1 MRAGEDSASARTDL
15 SEALRESEAMRLSMA
30 KALSESVAYTEMMH
44 KTSEAVCASMA
55 PALVTFVDSIKSIT
69 AGVRLD
75 SIRAVLDSIN
85 SSGWL
90 SSYRASEVM
99 KVVSAQQE
107 LLAACTASLQTPA
120 IRDMA
125 DRFASKDYFGV
136 YESLASSLSGLT
148 VRGPDIALLG
158 NVGGL
163 VDSLGDFGYGGS
175 IPRGTKTF
183 VKNLSKVSLER
194 LSVSEDVS
202 VDIRGK
208 RLLAADAETD
218 PGPCNCVGDDSG
230 VVSASVRSFNV
241 LTSSLS
247 FLEGLTEVDMMKLQQ
262 LCSDDPAFARDCKAG
277 RLIWETVRDW
287 RDAISFDRPVYYHA
301 RLKPAGTASYL
312 KDDMV
317 KAPRLLVK
325 AGRFNGPQKAY
336 YYFSDT
342 EHGAMQEIGKHGSGD
357 EAQVAEIEGRRDVRL
372 IDLSGVGRGTNY
384 FLKYLRFPFTNTDQ
398 VIPPEYLVPNFVA
411 QCCRHAGIDGI
422 KYYGSKTYSNYVV
435 WDDGLFRIVS
445 MHVTPSNEAGITA
458 GFDVVGFFD
467 ELMCALGEIASYVG
481 VVDHG
486 R

>member
-1 MRAGEDSASARTDL
+1 MDETRTDGDSASARTDL
-15 SEALRESEAMRLSMA
+15 SEALRESKAMRLSMA

-55 PALVTFVDSIKSIT
+55 PALATFADSIKSIT
-69 AGVRLD
+69 ADVRLD

-90 SSYRASEVM
+90 SSYQASEVE

-107 LLAACTASLQTPA
+107 LLAACMVSIQTPA
-120 IRDMA
+120 IRDMV

-136 YESLASSLSGLT
+136 YESLANSLSGLT

-175 IPRGTKTF
+175 IPRGAKTF
-183 VKNLSKVSLER
+183 VRELSKASLER

-208 RLLAADAETD
+208 RLLVTRSVTD
-218 PGPCNCVGDDSG
+218 PVTDLVVCSWACNLAGDDSG
-230 VVSASVRSFNV
+230 EVSANVRSFNV

-247 FLEGLTEVDMMKLQQ
+247 FLEGLTEVDMMELQQ
-262 LCSDDPAFARDCKAG
+262 LCSDEPAFAMDCKAG
-277 RLIWETVRDW
+277 RVI
-287 RDAISFDRPVYYHA
+287 
-301 RLKPAGTASYL
+301 YL
-312 KDDMV
+312 KDDMA

-325 AGRFNGPQKAY
+325 AGGFNGPQKAY

-357 EAQVAEIEGRRDVRL
+357 EAQVAEIEGRRDVLL

-435 WDDGLFRIVS
+435 WDDGLFRIAS
-445 MHVTPSNEAGITA
+445 MR
-458 GFDVVGFFD
+458 VVPI
-467 ELMCALGEIASYVG
+467 E
-481 VVDHG
+481 
-486 R
+486 

>member
-1 MRAGEDSASARTDL
+1 MGTGEDSASARTDL
-15 SEALRESEAMRLSMA
+15 SEALRESKAMRLNMA
-30 KALSESVAYTEMMH
+30 EALSKSVAYAEMMH
-44 KTSEAVCASMA
+44 KTSEAVYASMA
-55 PALVTFVDSIKSIT
+55 PTLAAVADSIKSVT
-69 AGVRLD
+69 AGVRLE
-75 SIRAVLDSIN
+75 SIHAVLDSIN
-85 SSGWL
+85 TSGWL
-90 SSYRASEVM
+90 SSYRASDVV

-107 LLAACTASLQTPA
+107 LLAACTTSLQTPA

-125 DRFASKDYFGV
+125 DRFSSKDYFGA

-163 VDSLGDFGYGGS
+163 LESLGDFGYGGS

-183 VKNLSKVSLER
+183 VRDLSKASLER

-218 PGPCNCVGDDSG
+218 PGACNCVGDDSG
-230 VVSASVRSFNV
+230 VVSANVRSFNV

-247 FLEGLTEVDMMKLQQ
+247 FLEGLSEVDMMKLQQ

-277 RLIWETVRDW
+277 RVIWETVRDW
-287 RDAISFDRPVYYHA
+287 KDAISFDRPVYYHA
-301 RLKPAGTASYL
+301 RLKPAGTAPYL
-312 KDDMV
+312 KDDMT

-342 EHGAMQEIGKHGSGD
+342 EHGAMQEIGKHGSED
-357 EAQVAEIEGRRDVRL
+357 EAQVAEIEGKRDVRL

-435 WDDGLFRIVS
+435 WDDDLFRIAS
-445 MHVTPSNEAGITA
+445 MR
-458 GFDVVGFFD
+458 VVPI
-467 ELMCALGEIASYVG
+467 E
-481 VVDHG
+481 
-486 R
+486 

>member
-1 MRAGEDSASARTDL
+1 MGTVEDSASARTDL
-15 SEALRESEAMRLSMA
+15 SEALRESKAMRLNMA
-30 KALSESVAYTEMMH
+30 EVLSKSVAYAEMMH
-44 KTSEAVCASMA
+44 KTSEAVYASMA
-55 PALVTFVDSIKSIT
+55 PTLAAVADSIKSVT
-69 AGVRLD
+69 AGVRLE
-75 SIRAVLDSIN
+75 SIHAVLDSIN
-85 SSGWL
+85 TSGWL
-90 SSYRASEVM
+90 SSYRASDVV

-107 LLAACTASLQTPA
+107 LLAACTTSLQTPA

-125 DRFASKDYFGV
+125 DRFSSKDYFGA

-163 VDSLGDFGYGGS
+163 LESLGDFGYGGS

-183 VKNLSKVSLER
+183 VRDLSKASLER

-218 PGPCNCVGDDSG
+218 PGACNCVGDDSG
-230 VVSASVRSFNV
+230 VVSANVRSFNV

-247 FLEGLTEVDMMKLQQ
+247 FLEGLSEVDMMKLQQ

-277 RLIWETVRDW
+277 RVIWETVRDW
-287 RDAISFDRPVYYHA
+287 KDAISFDRPVYYHA
-301 RLKPAGTASYL
+301 RLKPAGTAPYL
-312 KDDMV
+312 KDDMA

-342 EHGAMQEIGKHGSGD
+342 EHSAMQEIGKHGSED
-357 EAQVAEIEGRRDVRL
+357 EAQVAEIEGKRDVRL

-435 WDDGLFRIVS
+435 WDDDLFRIAS
-445 MHVTPSNEAGITA
+445 MR
-458 GFDVVGFFD
+458 VVPI
-467 ELMCALGEIASYVG
+467 E
-481 VVDHG
+481 
-486 R
+486 

>member
-1 MRAGEDSASARTDL
+1 MFPPS
-15 SEALRESEAMRLSMA
+15 
-30 KALSESVAYTEMMH
+30 KN
-44 KTSEAVCASMA
+44 
-55 PALVTFVDSIKSIT
+55 F
-69 AGVRLD
+69 
-75 SIRAVLDSIN
+75 
-85 SSGWL
+85 
-90 SSYRASEVM
+90 
-99 KVVSAQQE
+99 
-107 LLAACTASLQTPA
+107 LLCGMYGLAQTPA

-262 LCSDDPAFARDCKAG
+262 LFARMTPPSQGIA
-277 RLIWETVRDW
+277 
-287 RDAISFDRPVYYHA
+287 RPVG
-301 RLKPAGTASYL
+301 LS
-312 KDDMV
+312 
-317 KAPRLLVK
+317 
-325 AGRFNGPQKAY
+325 
-336 YYFSDT
+336 
-342 EHGAMQEIGKHGSGD
+342 
-357 EAQVAEIEGRRDVRL
+357 GRRFWTGGMRFR
-372 IDLSGVGRGTNY
+372 STGR
-384 FLKYLRFPFTNTDQ
+384 
-398 VIPPEYLVPNFVA
+398 
-411 QCCRHAGIDGI
+411 
-422 KYYGSKTYSNYVV
+422 S
-435 WDDGLFRIVS
+435 
-445 MHVTPSNEAGITA
+445 ITT
-458 GFDVVGFFD
+458 
-467 ELMCALGEIASYVG
+467 LG
-481 VVDHG
+481 
-486 R
+486 

>member
-1 MRAGEDSASARTDL
+1 MGTGEDSASARTDL
-15 SEALRESEAMRLSMA
+15 SEALRESKAMRLNMA
-30 KALSESVAYTEMMH
+30 EALSKSVAYAEMMH
-44 KTSEAVCASMA
+44 KTSEAVYANMA
-55 PALVTFVDSIKSIT
+55 PTLAAVADSIKSVT
-69 AGVRLD
+69 AGVRLE
-75 SIRAVLDSIN
+75 SIHAVLDSIN
-85 SSGWL
+85 TSGWL
-90 SSYRASEVM
+90 SSYRASDVV

-107 LLAACTASLQTPA
+107 LLAACTTSLQTPA

-125 DRFASKDYFGV
+125 DRFSSKDYFGA

-163 VDSLGDFGYGGS
+163 LESLGDFGYGGS

-183 VKNLSKVSLER
+183 VRDLSKASLER

-208 RLLAADAETD
+208 RLLAADAETE
-218 PGPCNCVGDDSG
+218 PGACNCVGDDSG
-230 VVSASVRSFNV
+230 VVSANVRSFNV

-247 FLEGLTEVDMMKLQQ
+247 FLEGLSEVDMMKFQQ

-277 RLIWETVRDW
+277 RVIWETVRDW
-287 RDAISFDRPVYYHA
+287 KDAISFDRPVYYHA
-301 RLKPAGTASYL
+301 RLKPAGTAPYL
-312 KDDMV
+312 KDDMA

-342 EHGAMQEIGKHGSGD
+342 EHGAMQEIGKHGSED
-357 EAQVAEIEGRRDVRL
+357 EAQVTEIKGKRDVRL

-435 WDDGLFRIVS
+435 WDDDLFRIAS
-445 MHVTPSNEAGITA
+445 MR
-458 GFDVVGFFD
+458 VVPI
-467 ELMCALGEIASYVG
+467 E
-481 VVDHG
+481 
-486 R
+486 

>member
-1 MRAGEDSASARTDL
+1 MGTGEDSASARTDL
-15 SEALRESEAMRLSMA
+15 SEALRESKAMRLNMA
-30 KALSESVAYTEMMH
+30 EALSKSVAYAEMMH
-44 KTSEAVCASMA
+44 KTSEAVYASMA
-55 PALVTFVDSIKSIT
+55 PTLAAVADSIKSVT
-69 AGVRLD
+69 AGVRLE
-75 SIRAVLDSIN
+75 SIHAVLDSIN
-85 SSGWL
+85 TSGWL
-90 SSYRASEVM
+90 SSYRASDVV

-107 LLAACTASLQTPA
+107 LLASCTTSLQTPA

-125 DRFASKDYFGV
+125 DRFSSKDYFGA

-163 VDSLGDFGYGGS
+163 LESLGDFGYGGS

-183 VKNLSKVSLER
+183 VRDLSKASLER

-218 PGPCNCVGDDSG
+218 PGACNCVGDDSG
-230 VVSASVRSFNV
+230 VVSANVRSFNV

-247 FLEGLTEVDMMKLQQ
+247 FLEGLSEVDMMKLQQ

-277 RLIWETVRDW
+277 RVIWETVRDW
-287 RDAISFDRPVYYHA
+287 KDAISFDRPVYYHA
-301 RLKPAGTASYL
+301 RLKPAGTAPYL
-312 KDDMV
+312 KDDMA

-342 EHGAMQEIGKHGSGD
+342 EHGAMQEIGKHGSED
-357 EAQVAEIEGRRDVRL
+357 EAQVAEIEGKRDVRL

-435 WDDGLFRIVS
+435 WDDDLFRIAS
-445 MHVTPSNEAGITA
+445 MR
-458 GFDVVGFFD
+458 VVPI
-467 ELMCALGEIASYVG
+467 E
-481 VVDHG
+481 
-486 R
+486 

>member
-1 MRAGEDSASARTDL
+1 MGAGEDSASARTDL
-15 SEALRESEAMRLSMA
+15 SEALRESKAMRLNMA
-30 KALSESVAYTEMMH
+30 EALSKSVAYAEMMH
-44 KTSEAVCASMA
+44 KTTEAVYASMA
-55 PALVTFVDSIKSIT
+55 PTLAAVADSIKSVT
-69 AGVRLD
+69 AGVRLE
-75 SIRAVLDSIN
+75 SIHAVLDSIN
-85 SSGWL
+85 TSGWL
-90 SSYRASEVM
+90 SSYRASDVV

-107 LLAACTASLQTPA
+107 LLAACTTSLQTPA

-125 DRFASKDYFGV
+125 DRFSSKDYFGA

-163 VDSLGDFGYGGS
+163 LESLGDFGYGGS

-183 VKNLSKVSLER
+183 VRDLSKASLER

-218 PGPCNCVGDDSG
+218 PGACNCVGDDSG
-230 VVSASVRSFNV
+230 VVSANVRSFNV

-247 FLEGLTEVDMMKLQQ
+247 FLEGLSEVDMMKLQQ

-277 RLIWETVRDW
+277 RVIWETVRDW
-287 RDAISFDRPVYYHA
+287 KDAISFDRPVYYHA
-301 RLKPAGTASYL
+301 RLKPAGTAPYL
-312 KDDMV
+312 KDDMA

-342 EHGAMQEIGKHGSGD
+342 EHGAMQEIGKHGSED
-357 EAQVAEIEGRRDVRL
+357 EAQVAEIEGKRDVRL

-435 WDDGLFRIVS
+435 WDDDLFRIAS
-445 MHVTPSNEAGITA
+445 MR
-458 GFDVVGFFD
+458 VVPI
-467 ELMCALGEIASYVG
+467 E
-481 VVDHG
+481 
-486 R
+486 

>member
-1 MRAGEDSASARTDL
+1 MGTGEDSASARTDL
-15 SEALRESEAMRLSMA
+15 SEALRESKAMRLNMA
-30 KALSESVAYTEMMH
+30 EALSKSVAYAEMMH
-44 KTSEAVCASMA
+44 KTSEAVYASMA
-55 PALVTFVDSIKSIT
+55 PTLAAVADSIKSVT
-69 AGVRLD
+69 AGVRLE
-75 SIRAVLDSIN
+75 SIHAVLDSIN
-85 SSGWL
+85 TSGWL
-90 SSYRASEVM
+90 SSYRASDVV

-107 LLAACTASLQTPA
+107 LLAACTTSLQTPA

-125 DRFASKDYFGV
+125 DRFSSKDYFGA

-163 VDSLGDFGYGGS
+163 LESLGDFGYGGS

-183 VKNLSKVSLER
+183 VRDLSKASLER

-218 PGPCNCVGDDSG
+218 PGACNCVGDDSG
-230 VVSASVRSFNV
+230 VVSANVRSFNV

-247 FLEGLTEVDMMKLQQ
+247 FLEGLSEVDMMKLQQ
-262 LCSDDPAFARDCKAG
+262 LCSDDPAFAKDCKAG
-277 RLIWETVRDW
+277 RVIWETVRDW
-287 RDAISFDRPVYYHA
+287 KDAISFDRPVYYHA
-301 RLKPAGTASYL
+301 RLKPAGTPPYL
-312 KDDMV
+312 KDDMA

-342 EHGAMQEIGKHGSGD
+342 EHGAMQEIGKHGSED
-357 EAQVAEIEGRRDVRL
+357 EAQVAEIEGKRDVRL

-435 WDDGLFRIVS
+435 WDDDLFRIAS
-445 MHVTPSNEAGITA
+445 MR
-458 GFDVVGFFD
+458 VVPI
-467 ELMCALGEIASYVG
+467 E
-481 VVDHG
+481 
-486 R
+486 

>member
-1 MRAGEDSASARTDL
+1 MGTGEDSASARTDL
-15 SEALRESEAMRLSMA
+15 SEALRESKAMRLNMA
-30 KALSESVAYTEMMH
+30 EALSKSVAYAEMMH
-44 KTSEAVCASMA
+44 KTSEAVYASMA
-55 PALVTFVDSIKSIT
+55 PTLAAVADSIKSVT
-69 AGVRLD
+69 AGVRLE
-75 SIRAVLDSIN
+75 SIHAVLDSIN
-85 SSGWL
+85 TSGWL
-90 SSYRASEVM
+90 SSYRASDVV

-107 LLAACTASLQTPA
+107 LLAACTTSLQTPA

-125 DRFASKDYFGV
+125 DRFSSKDYFGA

-163 VDSLGDFGYGGS
+163 LESLGDFGYGGS

-183 VKNLSKVSLER
+183 VRDLSKASLER

-218 PGPCNCVGDDSG
+218 PGACNCVGDDSG
-230 VVSASVRSFNV
+230 VVSANVRSFNV

-247 FLEGLTEVDMMKLQQ
+247 FLEGLSEVDMMKLQQ

-277 RLIWETVRDW
+277 RVIWETVRDW
-287 RDAISFDRPVYYHA
+287 KDAISFDRPVYYHA
-301 RLKPAGTASYL
+301 RLKPAGTAPYL
-312 KDDMV
+312 KDDMA

-342 EHGAMQEIGKHGSGD
+342 EHGAMQEIGKHGSED
-357 EAQVAEIEGRRDVRL
+357 EAQVAEIEGKRDVRL

-435 WDDGLFRIVS
+435 WDDDLFRIAS
-445 MHVTPSNEAGITA
+445 MR
-458 GFDVVGFFD
+458 VVPI
-467 ELMCALGEIASYVG
+467 E
-481 VVDHG
+481 
-486 R
+486 

>member
-1 MRAGEDSASARTDL
+1 MGTGEDSASARTDL
-15 SEALRESEAMRLSMA
+15 SEALRESKAMRLNMA
-30 KALSESVAYTEMMH
+30 EALSKSVAYAEMMH
-44 KTSEAVCASMA
+44 KTSEAVYASIA
-55 PALVTFVDSIKSIT
+55 PTLAAVADSIKSVT
-69 AGVRLD
+69 AGVRLE
-75 SIRAVLDSIN
+75 SIHAVLDSIN
-85 SSGWL
+85 TSGWL
-90 SSYRASEVM
+90 SSYRASDVV

-107 LLAACTASLQTPA
+107 LLAACTTSLQTPA

-125 DRFASKDYFGV
+125 DRFSSKDYFGA

-163 VDSLGDFGYGGS
+163 LESLGDFGYGGS

-183 VKNLSKVSLER
+183 VRDLSKASLER

-218 PGPCNCVGDDSG
+218 PGACNCVGDDSG
-230 VVSASVRSFNV
+230 VVSANVRSFNV

-247 FLEGLTEVDMMKLQQ
+247 FLEGLSEVDMMKLQQ
-262 LCSDDPAFARDCKAG
+262 LCSDAPAFARDCKAG
-277 RLIWETVRDW
+277 RVIWETVRDW
-287 RDAISFDRPVYYHA
+287 KDAISFDRPVYYHA
-301 RLKPAGTASYL
+301 RLKPAGTAPYL
-312 KDDMV
+312 KDDMA

-342 EHGAMQEIGKHGSGD
+342 EHGAMQEIGKHGSED
-357 EAQVAEIEGRRDVRL
+357 EAQVAEIEGKRDVRL

-435 WDDGLFRIVS
+435 WDDDLFRIAS
-445 MHVTPSNEAGITA
+445 MR
-458 GFDVVGFFD
+458 VVPI
-467 ELMCALGEIASYVG
+467 E
-481 VVDHG
+481 
-486 R
+486 

>member
-1 MRAGEDSASARTDL
+1 MGTGEDSASARTDL
-15 SEALRESEAMRLSMA
+15 SEALRESKAMRLNMA
-30 KALSESVAYTEMMH
+30 EALSKSVAYAEMMH
-44 KTSEAVCASMA
+44 KTSEAVYASMA
-55 PALVTFVDSIKSIT
+55 PTLAAVADSIKSVT
-69 AGVRLD
+69 AGVRLE
-75 SIRAVLDSIN
+75 SIHAVLDSIN
-85 SSGWL
+85 TSGWL
-90 SSYRASEVM
+90 SSYRASDVV

-107 LLAACTASLQTPA
+107 LLAACTTSLQTPA
-120 IRDMA
+120 IQDMA
-125 DRFASKDYFGV
+125 DRFSSKDYFGA

-163 VDSLGDFGYGGS
+163 LESLGDFGYGGS

-183 VKNLSKVSLER
+183 VRDLSKASLER

-218 PGPCNCVGDDSG
+218 PGACNCVGDDSG
-230 VVSASVRSFNV
+230 VVSANVRSFNV

-247 FLEGLTEVDMMKLQQ
+247 FLEGLSEVDMMKLQQ

-277 RLIWETVRDW
+277 RVIWETVRDW
-287 RDAISFDRPVYYHA
+287 KDAISFDRPVYYHA
-301 RLKPAGTASYL
+301 RLKPAGTAPYL
-312 KDDMV
+312 KDDMA

-342 EHGAMQEIGKHGSGD
+342 EHGAMQEIGKHGSED
-357 EAQVAEIEGRRDVRL
+357 EAQVAEIEGKRDVRL

-435 WDDGLFRIVS
+435 WDDDLFRIAS
-445 MHVTPSNEAGITA
+445 MR
-458 GFDVVGFFD
+458 VVPI
-467 ELMCALGEIASYVG
+467 E
-481 VVDHG
+481 
-486 R
+486 

>member
-90 SSYRASEVM
+90 SSYRTSEVM

-357 EAQVAEIEGRRDVRL
+357 EAQVAEIEGGRDVRL

-384 FLKYLRFPFTNTDQ
+384 FLKHLRFPFTNTDQ

-445 MHVTPSNEAGITA
+445 MHVTPIE
-458 GFDVVGFFD
+458 
-467 ELMCALGEIASYVG
+467 
-481 VVDHG
+481 
-486 R
+486 